1 MGWGGGCWTLDFS
14 ECPAD
19 PPGGGAW
26 TLGLSESPTDPLGG
40 GGLDLGLLKRTDPYT
55 RGGVL
60 QSDVGITLL
69 PKRQNKRTKGV
80 VLILAKVVY

>member
-1 MGWGGGCWTLDFS
+1 MLD
-14 ECPAD
+14 
-19 PPGGGAW
+19 
-26 TLGLSESPTDPLGG
+26 LGLFQMSNRASWRGGLDLGPFRKSNRPSG
-40 GGLDLGLLKRTDPYT
+40 RGGLDLGLLKRTDPYT